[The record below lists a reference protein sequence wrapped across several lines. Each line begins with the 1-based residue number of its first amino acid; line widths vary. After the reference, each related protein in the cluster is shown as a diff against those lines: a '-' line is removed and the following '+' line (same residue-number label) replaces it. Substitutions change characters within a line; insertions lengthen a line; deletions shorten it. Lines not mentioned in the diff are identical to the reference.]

1 MRIGWAVLVLA
12 SAISGCVEPPPEVPQ
27 LYSRDPGE
35 SCTAHVDCQSHV
47 CSGGLCSGGECP
59 CPNGWECRT
68 IENPDPLDGL
78 FDPYEERCALP
89 CATDGECPMPW
100 TCHDADRCRYV
111 PPPLEVA
118 IEGPEQITLGGTA
131 HYRGVVTSSD
141 GPIARWRWSFGIQYE
156 DDETKV
162 EGGDEIDRTFEQTG
176 VWVIGL
182 LVEEGLG
189 RTELVKHF
197 TAVCTTEQGA
207 ACTYGDECC
216 SPLACSAST
225 CQ

>member
-12 SAISGCVEPPPEVPQ
+12 SAICGCVEPPEGTP
-27 LYSRDPGE
+27 LYSRGPGE
-35 SCTAHVDCQSHV
+35 SCTAHVDCQSGG

-59 CPNGWECRT
+59 CPDGWECRT
-68 IENPDPLDGL
+68 IKNPDPLDEII
-78 FDPYEERCALP
+78 DPFEESCFLP

-100 TCHDADRCRYV
+100 TCHEADRCRYV
-111 PPPLEVA
+111 PPPLEFA

-141 GPIARWRWSFGIQYE
+141 GPIALWRWSFGMLYE
-156 DDETKV
+156 YETTKV

-176 VWVIGL
+176 IWEINL
-182 LVEEGLG
+182 FVEEELG
-189 RTELVKHF
+189 RHGLATHF
-197 TAVCTTEQGA
+197 TEVCTTEQGA
-207 ACTYGDECC
+207 ACNYSHECC
-216 SPLACSAST
+216 SPLACSDSI